1 VLFHVAL
8 VAGIFATLGRTA
20 RLAPADPVSLPL
32 FLLVGGLACEL
43 RFRTRPELVSYLFLA
58 IVLHL
63 LHRHAQ
69 GLPSHLWLLPGIH
82 LVWANVHSLFI
93 LGWGAI
99 ACFVVGLAIQRR
111 RFERRLVFWSAASFA
126 VAFINPYGLRGVL
139 FPFTLATR
147 LQQEN
152 VFAQSIGEFVSPFNL
167 KLSDQFPF
175 YPLVPIFAF
184 RFFFVLSM
192 FALWAAARRKRWW
205 CLLLWLAF
213 APLAALMIRNM
224 PPLVIACFPATVWGF
239 PAGAILERLHLRE
252 RTRRLALAGALAAA
266 AAACV
271 ILALRVTNGSYY
283 VSSRRVERFGWGWSA
298 SELPIEAARYAKEA
312 GLRGPL
318 FNALSLGGYLMW
330 ALPEPVF
337 IDGRLEVVGEEF
349 YMYYQS
355 VLASERAME
364 ECVARYGIRWAMFPT
379 AGYPRLLAFFSHDA
393 RWRLAYLDPLVVIFT
408 RAEAT
413 PVAAA
418 IMDPRL
424 PDEPEP
430 ASPEVLAALPGL
442 HGNPRRCGWRL
453 WLSGLW
459 ERTEFP
465 TEDLNLGVFHMY
477 RGDLDRAEAQFAHA
491 ILTSGGAF
499 YEPYHDL
506 GAALY
511 RQKRFAEARECY
523 LVVLQEDPGNAVARE
538 RISSP

>member
-1 VLFHVAL
+1 MHS
-8 VAGIFATLGRTA
+8 RDERRK
-20 RLAPADPVSLPL
+20 RLR
-32 FLLVGGLACEL
+32 G
-43 RFRTRPELVSYLFLA
+43 
-58 IVLHL
+58 
-63 LHRHAQ
+63 
-69 GLPSHLWLLPGIH
+69 
-82 LVWANVHSLFI
+82 HSLYS
-93 LGWGAI
+93 
-99 ACFVVGLAIQRR
+99 RE
-111 RFERRLVFWSAASFA
+111 RFNKNLCHFSA
-126 VAFINPYGLRGVL
+126 
-139 FPFTLATR
+139 
-147 LQQEN
+147 
-152 VFAQSIGEFVSPFNL
+152 GE
-167 KLSDQFPF
+167 
-175 YPLVPIFAF
+175 IAF
-184 RFFFVLSM
+184 RFFFVLSL

-266 AAACV
+266 ASACV
-271 ILALRVTNGSYY
+271 ILALRVTNDSYY

-330 ALPEPVF
+330 ALPDPVF
-337 IDGRLEVVGEEF
+337 IDVERAPAAYDIADVPGDLERLLASAEEVRDMVPGVRIGYLRPRLDGRLEVVGEEF

-491 ILTSGGAF
+491 IRTSGGAF